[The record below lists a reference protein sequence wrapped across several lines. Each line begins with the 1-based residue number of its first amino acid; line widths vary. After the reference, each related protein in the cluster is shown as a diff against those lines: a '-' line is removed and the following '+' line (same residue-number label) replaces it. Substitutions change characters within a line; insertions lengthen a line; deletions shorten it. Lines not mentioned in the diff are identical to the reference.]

1 MAQLDDKQAL
11 ALAAAQQAAE
21 AVAELLRYAREGEWI
36 DSEFHPDV
44 EPLEKLCDAAK
55 LTAEI
60 LSHEP
65 DPDGDR
71 NQLAGALE
79 KFLSGWA

>member
-1 MAQLDDKQAL
+1 MKPSEKKRL
-11 ALAAAQQAAE
+11 ALAAAHQAAD
-21 AVAELLRYAREGEWI
+21 ALAELLRYAREGEWFS
-36 DSEFHPDV
+36 SEFHPDV

-55 LTAEI
+55 LVAEI
-60 LSHEP
+60 VSDEP